1 MCNAQRKD
9 GKRNEFEK
17 AKREKKKKV
26 KRVPT
31 LKGKTN
37 KQIKAGKI
45 EPVRNAKRR
54 DKLTDPSENE
64 TNKNGNVMLHERE
77 AN

>member
-1 MCNAQRKD
+1 MPKGRT
-9 GKRNEFEK
+9 EK
-17 AKREKKKKV
+17 EMSSKKQKRERKKV

-37 KQIKAGKI
+37 KQIKVGKI